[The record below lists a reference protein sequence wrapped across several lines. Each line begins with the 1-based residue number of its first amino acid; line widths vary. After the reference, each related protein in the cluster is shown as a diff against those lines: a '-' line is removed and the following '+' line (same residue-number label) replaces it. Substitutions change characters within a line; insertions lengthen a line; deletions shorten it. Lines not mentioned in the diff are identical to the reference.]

1 MIIIAGKRK
10 KCKFLLQ
17 SLKKPTQN
25 RIPGGLFAAV
35 QYSPQS
41 NRYSVTGA
49 RSAGASFLGV
59 LTRLLTGCA
68 AIIPAGQGLSSAFN
82 FVVAWLPGSS
92 HAASEIQFSS
102 DLPLLFVAGPR

>member
-1 MIIIAGKRK
+1 MGDEFPRV
-10 KCKFLLQ
+10 L
-17 SLKKPTQN
+17 N
-25 RIPGGLFAAV
+25 GGLPTV
-35 QYSPQS
+35 RTRELHRRRP
-41 NRYSVTGA
+41 TGFNA
-49 RSAGASFLGV
+49 YCGRSSISAGSSFRGV
-59 LTRLLTGCA
+59 LTRVLTGCA